1 MPVIQL
7 LLKFDKT
14 ISQQLRVAEKP
25 GFWHTAFHFLAHSGD
40 SWFDLPILAV
50 VALWAWFAANSAWFQ
65 KSLVL
70 ILGIFV
76 TAAVVAV
83 VKKLVKRSRPSG
95 EWGQVYRK
103 TDPHSFPSGHAARAG
118 LLFMLGILLGPWWFA
133 LLMVVWT
140 PLLALARVAMGVHYF
155 LDVLAGFILGIGI
168 AIVLT
173 FSVQMVI

>member
-1 MPVIQL
+1 MPLIHTL
-7 LLKFDKT
+7 LEFDKT
-14 ISQQLRVAEKP
+14 LSHQLRVAEKP
-25 GFWHTAFHFLAHSGD
+25 GFWHTIFNFLAHSGD

-50 VALWAWFAANSAWFQ
+50 IAGYAWLADNSEWLHKAW
-65 KSLVL
+65 VL

-83 VKKLVKRSRPSG
+83 AKKLVKRSRPSG

-118 LLFMLGILLGPWWFA
+118 LLFMLGILLGPWWFT
-133 LLMVVWT
+133 LLMMVWT

-173 FSVQMVI
+173 LSLQMII